1 VKNSSTSSS
10 KSSFQRLPWAGLLA
24 LALLLA
30 IDRLAFDATGTWAA
44 LSARDP
50 YGLATPHLAM
60 QEIRR
65 EPLGKPRVLAVGPS
79 RMFEGFSHQIASRRL
94 PSVAFAKLTHPR
106 FEAFVIRALAS
117 DLLAM
122 RPHAVVFL
130 WSELDTNRP
139 LRLEPVPG
147 SSAANLAAI
156 WDLLR
161 WTDPRFAIANRTSF
175 YRLVASSALDGYR
188 YRTALGDAGLRDTR
202 SFTLDARLKPQR
214 AFPRI
219 FGEIV
224 LQGAEPSPVSHAER
238 ERIIESFGPE
248 ADRRFVDLS
257 IDFVAEITPGQHAE
271 LKRAFITRTVEL
283 LRAAGVEVIVV
294 EGPLHPGAAELYDV
308 GLRKG
313 FLAFM
318 HRLTREHGV
327 RFTPLEELPHFEA
340 KDFKDLLHVG
350 PSGTIKLTGAILRNL
365 APVLAPRH
373 PPATNAPQGLR
384 PTTRNH
390 SKSRTSN
397 R

>member
-10 KSSFQRLPWAGLLA
+10 RTGLRRLPWAGLLA

-30 IDRLAFDATGTWAA
+30 IDRLAFDVTGTWAA

-50 YGLATPHLAM
+50 YGPATAHLAM

-65 EPLGKPRVLAVGPS
+65 EPPGKPRVLAVGPS
-79 RMFEGFSHQIASRRL
+79 RMFEGFSYQIASRRL
-94 PSVAFAKLTHPR
+94 PGVAFAKLTHPR
-106 FEAFVIRALAS
+106 FGPFVIRALVS
-117 DLLAM
+117 DLLALQ
-122 RPHAVVFL
+122 PHAVLFL
-130 WSELDTNRP
+130 WSEIDTNRP

-147 SSAANLAAI
+147 SSAASLAAV

-161 WTDPRFAIANRTSF
+161 WTDLRFAIANRTTF
-175 YRLVASSALDGYR
+175 YRLVTTSAFDGCR
-188 YRTALGDAGLRDTR
+188 YRTALGDAGLGDTR
-202 SFTLDARLKPQR
+202 SFTLNARLKPQR

-224 LQGAEPSPVSHAER
+224 LRGAEPTPVSPEER
-238 ERIIESFGPE
+238 ERIIEGFGPE

-257 IDFVAEITPGQHAE
+257 IDFVAEITPGEHAE

-308 GLRKG
+308 GLRED

-318 HRLTREHGV
+318 QRLTREHGV
-327 RFTPLEELPHFEA
+327 RFTRLEALPRFEA
-340 KDFKDLLHVG
+340 KDFKDLLHVRA
-350 PSGTIKLTGAILRNL
+350 SGTLKLTSAIVRALH
-365 APVLAPRH
+365 PVLPPRREAPASG
-373 PPATNAPQGLR
+373 P
-384 PTTRNH
+384 
-390 SKSRTSN
+390 
-397 R
+397 

>member
-1 VKNSSTSSS
+1 MRNSSTSSS
-10 KSSFQRLPWAGLLA
+10 KSSLQRLPWAGLLA
-24 LALLLA
+24 LALLLV
-30 IDRLAFDATGTWAA
+30 IDRLAFDATGVWAA

-50 YGLATPHLAM
+50 YGIGTPHLAM

-65 EPLGKPRVLAVGPS
+65 EPLDKPRVLAVGPS
-79 RMFEGFSHQIASRRL
+79 RMFEGFSSQIASRRL
-94 PSVAFAKLTHPR
+94 PGVAFVKLTHPR
-106 FEAFVIRALAS
+106 FEAFVIRALAN

-122 RPHAVVFL
+122 RPHAAVFL

-147 SSAANLAAI
+147 SSAASLAAV

-161 WTDPRFAIANRTSF
+161 WTDLRFAIANRATF

-188 YRTALGDAGLRDTR
+188 YRRAIDDAGLRDTR
-202 SFTLDARLKPQR
+202 SFTLDARLKPPR

-224 LQGAEPSPVSHAER
+224 LQGAEPTPVSPAER

-257 IDFVAEITPGQHAE
+257 IDFVAEITPGKHAE

-294 EGPLHPGAAELYDV
+294 EGPLHPDAAELYDV
-308 GLRKG
+308 RLREG

-318 HRLTREHGV
+318 QRLTHEHGV

-340 KDFKDLLHVG
+340 KDFKDLLHVA
-350 PSGTIKLTGAILRNL
+350 PSGTLKLTSAILR
-365 APVLAPRH
+365 A
-373 PPATNAPQGLR
+373 LR
-384 PTTRNH
+384 PALPPKARNH
-390 SKSRTSN
+390 SKSPTSTH
-397 R
+397 